1 MRDLLAGPLTHF
13 FIRCT
18 FAGGSGTSSGTI
30 YIGSSLLIRSLG
42 GDALNADGTL
52 KDASEITWYNDKD
65 DVIPIASGSNP
76 RISHGRMRNS
86 ARMAEIIEAEA
97 QTSDTDKKKRRRKVK
112 GKAKAKGTIVESDDD
127 AEFLGSSSEDSSSSD
142 EGDQS
147 DDKRI
152 SNKEVLSTLSAV
164 YGCLVIFLQLADSL
178 LSKTI
183 PAGKKRSSKANSKK
197 KQRPKKRPRPLAAD
211 TADEDAPVAPSTTS
225 TAKLAVPKKVL

>member
-1 MRDLLAGPLTHF
+1 
-13 FIRCT
+13 
-18 FAGGSGTSSGTI
+18 
-30 YIGSSLLIRSLG
+30 
-42 GDALNADGTL
+42 
-52 KDASEITWYNDKD
+52 
-65 DVIPIASGSNP
+65 
-76 RISHGRMRNS
+76 MRNS

-152 SNKEVLSTLSAV
+152 SNKEVLSTLSV
-164 YGCLVIFLQLADSL
+164 VHGCLVIFFQLADSL
-178 LSKTI
+178 PSKTI

-211 TADEDAPVAPSTTS
+211 TADEDVPVAPSTTS
-225 TAKLAVPKKVL
+225 TAKLTVPKKVS